1 MFQGFEDVL
10 NAGAYRG
17 AAGHDDNSN
26 RRRAAYSEF
35 VLKHY
40 GRQGTG
46 NRRVIPSCCIWKIRD
61 KYPDRYNQY
70 RGFEENKQ
78 HNKTMNDLIRN

>member
-10 NAGAYRG
+10 IAG

-26 RRRAAYSEF
+26 RRQAAYSEF
-35 VLKHY
+35 VLMHY

-46 NRRVIPSCCIWKIRD
+46 KRRVIPSCCIWKIRD

-78 HNKTMNDLIRN
+78 HNKTMND